1 MEVTF
6 RNPQDNMKDNLTT
19 AFKAL
24 SKKGLYARQNFL
36 CCRNCAGYQLAETV
50 TKAIDK
56 NPNKKNT
63 ILGCVFYTKQ
73 DACSYSKNKDFYL
86 SYGSL
91 GTTKH
96 GEIGKPTKEVG
107 ELVVKVLAEHGV
119 ETEWDGDGD
128 SRILV
133 KVNSIH

>member
-1 MEVTF
+1 
-6 RNPQDNMKDNLTT
+6 MKNNLTT

-36 CCRNCAGYQLAETV
+36 CCRNCAGYQLATIA

-56 NPNKKNT
+56 NPKKKEK

-73 DACSYSKNKDFYL
+73 DAESYCKNKNFYL
-86 SYGSL
+86 SYGPL
-91 GTTKH
+91 GTEKH

-107 ELVVKVLAEHGV
+107 ELVVKVLAENGV